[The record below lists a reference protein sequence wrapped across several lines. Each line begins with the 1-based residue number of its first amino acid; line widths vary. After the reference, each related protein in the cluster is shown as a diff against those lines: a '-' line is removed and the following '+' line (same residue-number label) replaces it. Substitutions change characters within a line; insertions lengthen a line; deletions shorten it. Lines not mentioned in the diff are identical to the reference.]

1 MTTDEPTQQ
10 QRRDRSFSD
19 RDRARERRDAMPLKG
34 DKENLP
40 PLAWVT
46 LWKGTY
52 SNLFGSYIP
61 DSFRD

>member
-1 MTTDEPTQQ
+1 
-10 QRRDRSFSD
+10 
-19 RDRARERRDAMPLKG
+19 MPFEG

-52 SNLFGSYIP
+52 SNPFGSYIP
-61 DSFRD
+61 DSFRDWGYVMWDAGRLVNSGAIATLNVDS